1 MAQTAENA
9 VNPITERVVANAF
22 HSICEE
28 MGHTMI
34 RTANSGLFVEGR
46 DFSCALIGP
55 DAELVATANYDPSH
69 LSAMAITVESALIYL
84 GVDTVKPGDVYLVNE
99 PYVGGGHLPDITL
112 IRPVFHDSRLLGY
125 AVNRAHHIDIGGM
138 AVAGFPGTAT
148 SIYQEGLRI
157 PPIRW
162 FSEGRENRDV
172 IEMIVLNQRFSR
184 DQLGDF
190 QAQLASAVT
199 AERRLQALADKY
211 GHDVVLAC
219 MQATKDHSEALVR
232 ALLSEMPDGTYT
244 FEDYMEDD
252 GATAQ
257 PHRLHAA
264 VTIAGD
270 RIKVDFS
277 ATSPQATGPINS
289 SYGNTLSA
297 TFNALLQLVGPDVA
311 FNHGCFRPV
320 EVVAPRGT
328 LLNPVPPA
336 PCFGGVTEVS
346 IRIIDV
352 ILGALAPVASD
363 KAGAG
368 CYGTCINFSGGGFD
382 PERKQPFGFYF
393 FVEGGW
399 GASAWRDGWSCTPNP
414 TSNYNDYPVEWA
426 ESELPVRY
434 LGVRLNTDSGGPGR
448 HRGGVGV
455 VRSLELLADDVELN
469 ALGDRFK
476 IQPYGLNGGQPGG
489 ANGVAVRTS
498 AAAEWMTV
506 DEALGSASPSKFHN
520 LRVGRGTQFRIATGG
535 GGGYGP
541 ALERPAEE
549 VVDDVVA
556 GYVSR
561 EGAERDYGV
570 IVSETKTGALS
581 YDAEATR
588 RRRAEMAGL
597 VPDAV
602 ERAEA
607 RLAAAREAA
616 ANDALPDVFAQDIA
630 AVERLVAQVSP
641 IFEAEKD
648 KDERAACG
656 RSLRNPFLNDR
667 TLRFWDS
674 YALERW
680 LARNGVA
687 LGR

>member
-1 MAQTAENA
+1 MVA
-9 VNPITERVVANAF
+9 VTEKTVSPITERVVANAF

-84 GVDTVKPGDVYLVNE
+84 GADTVKPGDAYLVND
-99 PYVGGGHLPDITL
+99 PYLGGGHLPDITL
-112 IRPVFHDSRLLGY
+112 IRPVFHEQKLLGY

-162 FSEGRENRDV
+162 YREGRENPDV
-172 IEMIVLNQRFSR
+172 IEMITLNQRFSR

-199 AERRLQALADKY
+199 AERRLQGLADKY
-211 GHDVVLAC
+211 GHDTVLAC
-219 MQATKDHSEALVR
+219 MRATKDHSETLVR
-232 ALLSEMPDGTYT
+232 ALLSEIPDGTYE
-244 FEDYMEDD
+244 FDDFMEDD
-252 GATAQ
+252 GATAR
-257 PHRLHAA
+257 PYRIHAA

-270 RIKVDFS
+270 RIEVDFS
-277 ATSPQATGPINS
+277 GTSPQALGPINS

-297 TFNALLQLVGPDVA
+297 TFNALLQLVGPEVA

-320 EVVAPRGT
+320 EVIAPRGT

-352 ILGALAPVASD
+352 ILGALAPVTRNRT
-363 KAGAG
+363 GAG
-368 CYGTCINFSGGGFD
+368 CYGTCINFSGGGYD
-382 PERKQPFGFYF
+382 AERKQPFGFYF

-399 GASAWRDGWSCTPNP
+399 GACAWRDGWSCTPNP

-434 LGVRLNTDSGGPGR
+434 LGVCLNADSGGAGR
-448 HRGGVGV
+448 YRGGVGV
-455 VRSLELLADDVELN
+455 VRTLEVRADDVELN

-476 IQPYGLNGGQPGG
+476 IQPYGLSGGQPGG
-489 ANGVAVRTS
+489 CNGVEVRTS
-498 AAAEWMTV
+498 DEAPWTTV
-506 DEALGSASPSKFHN
+506 EEALGSASPSKFHN
-520 LRVGRGTQFRIATGG
+520 LRVGHGTQFRIITGG

-541 ALERPAEE
+541 ALERPPEE
-549 VVDDVVA
+549 VVADVVA
-556 GYVSR
+556 GYVSQP
-561 EGAERDYGV
+561 GAERDYGV
-570 IVSETKTGALS
+570 IVTETADGALT
-581 YDAEATR
+581 YDGEATR
-588 RRRAEMAGL
+588 LCRAGRAGD
-597 VPDAV
+597 VPEAV
-602 ERAEA
+602 KASEA
-607 RLAAAREAA
+607 RLVETRRAAVS
-616 ANDALPDVFAQDIA
+616 DALSSVYAEDIA
-630 AVERLVAQVSP
+630 RVERLVAQVEP
-641 IFEAEKD
+641 LFEE
-648 KDERAACG
+648 ERARDAAAGRG
-656 RSLRNPFLNDR
+656 RSLRNPFLNAR

-680 LARNGVA
+680 LARKNVP